1 MKVVLALIA
10 FLVTGSGAIANTG
23 LHGARSSFLTGI
35 PGDWESWKQPGG
47 MSFMYLSDGFQD
59 REGYRQRLLNNG
71 DTHIDIYARAKQ
83 PAFDGLTIDGYANH
97 RNTLQELNNAG
108 LKPVAWLTPEGRRG
122 DYKDSPAEQERF
134 FNHFIKTNDD
144 LVAGYV
150 VTLEGDEYWDPD
162 TVTHLVNVAKSLT
175 DKPVAIHLTPGYG
188 GHSGDARYYRNVD
201 YVYLQLGFDKTPEEV
216 AAIVAE
222 AVKHGIPV
230 IASEYNLGSE
240 SAAARAQGDA
250 ACAAGAVGT
259 GNGRT
264 VTLCGQTM
272 GRVEKEEEWYE
283 EYDWEIG
290 TLIVS
295 AVAGYIAYRIWW
307 ADKPEDEMEK
317 LNFNLQMQDENYMA
331 GMQFQATERT
341 SVGIEFSDNRSMGF
355 INLRF

>member
-1 MKVVLALIA
+1 MRWIIALIA
-10 FLVTGSGAIANTG
+10 FLVTGASAGD
-23 LHGARSSFLTGI
+23 LHGSRSSFLTGI
-35 PGDWESWKQPGG
+35 TGDWESWKKPGG
-47 MSFMYLSDGFQD
+47 MSLMYLSDGFED
-59 REGYRQRLLNNG
+59 RAGYRQRLLNNG

-144 LVAGYV
+144 LVSGYV

-175 DKPVAIHLTPGYG
+175 NKPVSIHLTPGYG
-188 GHSGDARYYRNVD
+188 GHAGDARYYRNVD
-201 YVYLQLGFDKTPEEV
+201 YIHLQVGFDKTPAEV
-216 AAIVAE
+216 AHIVAE

-240 SAAARAQGDA
+240 SALAKAQGDA

-259 GNGRT
+259 GNGRNI
-264 VTLCGQTM
+264 VMCGQSM
-272 GRVEKEEEWYE
+272 GRVEKEEWYE

-290 TLIVS
+290 TAILAIVG
-295 AVAGYIAYRIWW
+295 GYIAYRVWW
-307 ADKPEDEMEK
+307 ADKPEEELEK
-317 LNFNLQMQDENYMA
+317 LDFKLNMQDENYMA
-331 GMQFQATERT
+331 GMSFKASERT
-341 SVGIEFSDNRSMGF
+341 EIGIEFSDNRSMGF
-355 INLRF
+355 FNLRF

>member
-1 MKVVLALIA
+1 MRWTIGLIA
-10 FLVTGSGAIANTG
+10 LLVIGTTALGNTG
-23 LHGARSSFLTGI
+23 LHGARSSFLTGT
-35 PGDWESWKQPGG
+35 PGDYSSWQNHGG
-47 MSFMYLSDGFQD
+47 MSLMYLADGFKD
-59 REGYRQRLLNNG
+59 REGYRQRLLDNG

-97 RNTLQELNNAG
+97 RATLQELNNSG

-122 DYKDSPAEQERF
+122 NYKDSPAEQERF

-150 VTLEGDEYWDPD
+150 VALEGDEYWDPD

-175 DKPVAIHLTPGYG
+175 GKPVAVHLTPGYG
-188 GHSGDARYYRNVD
+188 GHAGDARYYRNVD
-201 YVYLQLGFDKTPEEV
+201 YVYLQLGFNKTPEEV
-216 AAIVAE
+216 AAIVAD

-230 IASEYNLGSE
+230 IASEYSLGSE
-240 SAAARAQGDA
+240 TASARALGDA

-264 VTLCGQTM
+264 VTLCGQSM
-272 GRVEKEEEWYE
+272 GRVEKEEFWE

-290 TLIVS
+290 TVIVS
-295 AVAGYIAYRIWW
+295 AIAGYIAYRIWW

-317 LNFNLQMQDENYMA
+317 LNFNLQMQDENYIA
-331 GMQFQATERT
+331 GMQFQASERT
-341 SVGIEFSDNRSMGF
+341 SIGIEFSGNRSMGF
-355 INLRF
+355 FNIRF